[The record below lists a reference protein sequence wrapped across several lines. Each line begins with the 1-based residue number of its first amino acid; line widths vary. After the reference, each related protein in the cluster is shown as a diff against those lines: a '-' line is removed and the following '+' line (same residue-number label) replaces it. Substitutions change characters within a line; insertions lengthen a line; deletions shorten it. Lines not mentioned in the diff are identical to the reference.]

1 MQMIMSIILGFEMV
15 KNSLNY
21 DCKYKVKEITEKLKE
36 KIRLSREKYGEKHNI
51 LSTNTKRK

>member
-1 MQMIMSIILGFEMV
+1 MIMTIILGFEMV